1 MMKHFFDILFSC
13 LGLLIL
19 SPLFFLVSI
28 IIKLDSK
35 GPVFFMQKRIGRN
48 FREFKIYKFR
58 TMVID
63 AEKKGPRI
71 TANGDDRI
79 TRTGKYLRKYK
90 IDELPQLINIL
101 KGDMSF
107 VGPRPEVGKYVKL
120 FKSDYKELLK
130 IRPGITD
137 PASIKYSNEE
147 DVLALSQ
154 DFEENYIKNIL
165 PTKIKLSLEYINGH
179 NNVFTDLRLILK
191 TVFKIGPY

>member
-1 MMKHFFDILFSC
+1 MKLFFDILFSC

-19 SPLFFLVSI
+19 SPLFFLISI
-28 IIKLDSK
+28 IIKLDSN

-58 TMVID
+58 TMVVD
-63 AEKKGPRI
+63 AEKKGPHI

-79 TRTGKYLRKYK
+79 TRVGKFLRKNK

-147 DVLALSQ
+147 NVLSLSQ
-154 DFEENYIKNIL
+154 NLEENYIKNIL
-165 PTKIKLSLEYINGH
+165 PAKIKLSLEYINGK
-179 NNVFTDLRLILK
+179 NNILADLRLIFKTILK
-191 TVFKIGPY
+191 I